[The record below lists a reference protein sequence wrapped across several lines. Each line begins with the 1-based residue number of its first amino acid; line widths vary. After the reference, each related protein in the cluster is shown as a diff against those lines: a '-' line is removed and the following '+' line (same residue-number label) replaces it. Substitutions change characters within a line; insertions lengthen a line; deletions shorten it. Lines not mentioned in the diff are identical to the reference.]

1 MDVSA
6 TGPRAEVRRPMKEDA
21 SQDPSSSG
29 NHVTPEELLASLP
42 ITRELKRLGVTDE
55 QLRTLHFAS
64 SGRGYPFDEWPV
76 LGSDVP
82 TDAIPLLKRYCT
94 LKWLL
99 LEDPPPSRDRDDAWQ
114 YITMLESAHLV
125 EAGLNAKKAQQ
136 TRARKPR
143 VKLYDGTTINEIIAD
158 LALSPEH
165 RDQTAEELWPHF
177 YARLEALGHSPE
189 EILHP
194 SEPRKC
200 AYRYGFAE
208 KQRKISRGRFA
219 NVVATARKAAQS
231 R

>member
-1 MDVSA
+1 
-6 TGPRAEVRRPMKEDA
+6 
-21 SQDPSSSG
+21 
-29 NHVTPEELLASLP
+29 
-42 ITRELKRLGVTDE
+42 
-55 QLRTLHFAS
+55 
-64 SGRGYPFDEWPV
+64 
-76 LGSDVP
+76 
-82 TDAIPLLKRYCT
+82 
-94 LKWLL
+94 
-99 LEDPPPSRDRDDAWQ
+99 
-114 YITMLESAHLV
+114 LV

-136 TRARKPR
+136 ARARKPR

-165 RDQTAEELWPHF
+165 HDKTAEELWPHF

-200 AYRYGFAE
+200 AYRYEFAE

>member
-1 MDVSA
+1 MSNSE
-6 TGPRAEVRRPMKEDA
+6 TLHF
-21 SQDPSSSG
+21 SSSG
-29 NHVTPEELLASLP
+29 S
-42 ITRELKRLGVTDE
+42 
-55 QLRTLHFAS
+55 
-64 SGRGYPFDEWPV
+64 GYPFDEWPV

-82 TDAIPLLKRYCT
+82 RNAIPLLRPYCT

-114 YITMLESAHLV
+114 YITMMESADLV

-136 TRARKPR
+136 ARARKPR

-177 YARLEALGHSPE
+177 FARLEALEHSPE

-194 SEPRKC
+194 REPRKC
-200 AYRYGFAE
+200 AYRYEPEKSTVGLVREIDSEIGRSINDGGFRDTA
-208 KQRKISRGRFA
+208 GRA
-219 NVVATARKAAQS
+219 
-231 R
+231 

>member
-6 TGPRAEVRRPMKEDA
+6 TGPRADVRRPMNEDA

-82 TDAIPLLKRYCT
+82 ADAIPLLKPYCT

-114 YITMLESAHLV
+114 
-125 EAGLNAKKAQQ
+125 
-136 TRARKPR
+136 
-143 VKLYDGTTINEIIAD
+143 
-158 LALSPEH
+158 
-165 RDQTAEELWPHF
+165 
-177 YARLEALGHSPE
+177 
-189 EILHP
+189 
-194 SEPRKC
+194 
-200 AYRYGFAE
+200 
-208 KQRKISRGRFA
+208 
-219 NVVATARKAAQS
+219 
-231 R
+231 